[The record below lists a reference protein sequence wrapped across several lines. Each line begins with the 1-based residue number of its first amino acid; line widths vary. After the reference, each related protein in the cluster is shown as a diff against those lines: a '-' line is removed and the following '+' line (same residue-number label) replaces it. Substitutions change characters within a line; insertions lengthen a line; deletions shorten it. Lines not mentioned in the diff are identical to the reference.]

1 MKSDVVFPPPGSFER
16 ADVYARKHWRRVQ
29 YLANEF
35 WSRWK
40 SEYLSSLQERQK
52 WTKESRNFLV
62 GDVVLVKDSN
72 IFTKRNGWPM
82 ALIEEVLPS
91 DDGLVRQVKLR
102 VAYKQDDR
110 TRTLVRPITKLVL
123 LVGADENDH

>member
-1 MKSDVVFPPPGSFER
+1 
-16 ADVYARKHWRRVQ
+16 
-29 YLANEF
+29 
-35 WSRWK
+35 
-40 SEYLSSLQERQK
+40 
-52 WTKESRNFLV
+52 
-62 GDVVLVKDSN
+62 
-72 IFTKRNGWPM
+72 M

-123 LVGADENDH
+123 LVGADEHDH